1 MKKVRI
7 VIADDHSIIRS
18 GLQLLLKSTS
28 EFSVV
33 GEATSGQEAIDLV
46 AETKPDIAV
55 IDISMP
61 GMGGIEATKVIK
73 QQSAD
78 TKVLILTIHQSEEYV
93 YQMLRAGASGYLL
106 KDAGKEEIFAALRA
120 IASGERFFSPG
131 VSKMMVDEFIR
142 RANEQDGVKA
152 GSEQVLTT
160 REVEV
165 LKHIAEGMTNQQIAD
180 KLFISV
186 RTVDTHRT
194 NMMQKLD
201 IHDTAGL
208 VRYAIEKGVVTVK
221 TKA

>member
-1 MKKVRI
+1 MKKTRI

-18 GLQLLLKSTS
+18 GLQLLLKNTT

-55 IDISMP
+55 LDISMP

-73 QQSAD
+73 QQSPD

-131 VSKMMVDEFIR
+131 VSKLMVDEFIR
-142 RANEQDGVKA
+142 RAKEQDAQDVTA
-152 GSEQVLTT
+152 GEILTN
-160 REVEV
+160 REMEV

-208 VRYAIEKGVVTVK
+208 VRYAIERGVVTIK

>member
-1 MKKVRI
+1 MKKTRI

-18 GLQLLLKSTS
+18 GLQLLLKNTT

-55 IDISMP
+55 LDISMP

-73 QQSAD
+73 QQSPD

-131 VSKMMVDEFIR
+131 VSKLMVDEFIR
-142 RANEQDGVKA
+142 RAKEQDAQDVTA
-152 GSEQVLTT
+152 GEILTN
-160 REVEV
+160 REMEV

-208 VRYAIEKGVVTVK
+208 VRYAIERGVVTIK
-221 TKA
+221 SKA